1 MGQCTLGKLL
11 SKACNV
17 AGIQGKKTNHSLR
30 KTCVKELSKAG
41 VQDTA
46 IMKITGHKSMSSL
59 MSYNQDLEMEDHR
72 EISNILCST
81 TNQKRKQS
89 TTTTTLVARSQTTS
103 TRSTCPATAPASVTQ
118 AIETTMTTVT
128 STATT
133 QTPQNTRT
141 TTCGTSTSV
150 TAENQTFGS
159 HDNPLSGSF
168 VFSGTFN
175 NCTFYFK

>member
-30 KTCVKELSKAG
+30 KTCVKALSKAG

-72 EISNILCST
+72 ELSNILCTT
-81 TNQKRKQS
+81 TNQKKKKSTS
-89 TTTTTLVARSQTTS
+89 TTTTTLIARSQTTS
-103 TRSTCPATAPASVTQ
+103 TTCPAAAHTSVTP
-118 AIETTMTTVT
+118 AIDATAT

-133 QTPQNTRT
+133 QTPPNTCRT
-141 TTCGTSTSV
+141 TTCGTSTTV